1 MAGDWI
7 AWTKGLTRK
16 REIHLIARR
25 LSVSRR
31 EAAAL
36 CMEAWEWADAETAD
50 GGLPGA
56 MPEDLD
62 AAVNCP
68 GLADALREVGWLILD
83 SDGLTFPNWD
93 YWNSESAKQ
102 RILTTRR
109 QQKRR
114 AALSRE
120 CHGDG
125 VTEA

>member
-83 SDGLTFPNWD
+83 DDGLRFPNWD
-93 YWNSESAKQ
+93 YWNSESAKH
-102 RILTTRR
+102 RLVETRR
-109 QQKRR
+109 KQAYR
-114 AALSRE
+114 AQVSRE
-120 CHGDG
+120 SRDAPG
-125 VTEA
+125 TEA